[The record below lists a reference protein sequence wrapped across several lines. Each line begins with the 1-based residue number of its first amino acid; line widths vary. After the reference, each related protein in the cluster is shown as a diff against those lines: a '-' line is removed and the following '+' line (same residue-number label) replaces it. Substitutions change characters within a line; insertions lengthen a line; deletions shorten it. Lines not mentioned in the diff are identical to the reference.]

1 MIHHVLNLLSV
12 VLQLDLR
19 LRCPI
24 EPSTQVVE
32 IEDMLVEVGEEPL
45 EIVTL
50 GLLVNNVLQVVE
62 ARQLNVAVEL
72 LLYVSNVLVRR
83 LLLHALI
90 HRAHLDPQ
98 LLQLLCLA
106 LCLVGELVHFDLSVL
121 QAREKHLLANLPA

>member
-1 MIHHVLNLLSV
+1 MIYHCLNLLRV
-12 VLQLDLR
+12 VLQLALR
-19 LRCPI
+19 LSCPL

-45 EIVTL
+45 EIVSL

-62 ARQLNVAVEL
+62 ARQLNVVVEL
-72 LLYVSNVLVRR
+72 LLNVFNVLVRR

-106 LCLVGELVHFDLSVL
+106 LGLVGELVNFDLSVL
-121 QAREKHLLANLPA
+121 QARKEHLLANLPL